1 MSKAATASNKNLH
14 RTISQNLLRR
24 QSTRSSLKSAT
35 SRQSAKSLRSEHRH
49 VLPED
54 IDALHR
60 DPQIRAEIRSLSS
73 RTNTPAKSPAS
84 SSSQTKNFPLL
95 LGKKTVTLISL
106 FFFLYFYFSFIY
118 SILYIHILY
127 THITF
132 INICIYLYKILY
144 YNFINVI
151 MLNNKKYTKCLK
163 KQTKIFTAFLFFFTF
178 FLFFYLPLMKNRVI
192 FRLIKIEDG

>member
-1 MSKAATASNKNLH
+1 MHPIFFLVFSLIYEQYLWFISNYSLLSYYLSLYFCFYLFIICFSFHLHFPRVLNGNQWLYFFYRQYWKDVSEDAKDFIDNLLLVDPNTRMTASQALKHSWIMSKAATASNKNLH

-84 SSSQTKNFPLL
+84 SSS
-95 LGKKTVTLISL
+95 
-106 FFFLYFYFSFIY
+106 
-118 SILYIHILY
+118 
-127 THITF
+127 
-132 INICIYLYKILY
+132 
-144 YNFINVI
+144 
-151 MLNNKKYTKCLK
+151 
-163 KQTKIFTAFLFFFTF
+163 
-178 FLFFYLPLMKNRVI
+178 
-192 FRLIKIEDG
+192 